1 MRRSTTLLPWRS
13 IRTSYWETVK
23 SLRRLDEGMQTMT
36 EAMAVWLVGLFVL
49 LLLGTDPED
58 PR

>member
-13 IRTSYWETVK
+13 VRSSLRETVK
-23 SLRRLDEGMQTMT
+23 SLRRLDEGVQTMT

-49 LLLGTDPED
+49 LLLGTDPDD